1 LRRKWSITEDGFLK
15 INGKKIRF
23 EKGQPW
29 DFMHSTDE
37 CLHAKPSQ
45 GIQADGIIEGDY
57 TDYIV
62 EGLHN
67 PDFKYSK
74 FKL

>member
-1 LRRKWSITEDGFLK
+1 MHRKWSITEDGFLR
-15 INGKKIRF
+15 IDRKKIRF

-29 DFMHSTDE
+29 DFMHSNKE

-62 EGLHN
+62 EGLHS
-67 PDFKYSK
+67 PEFKYSK